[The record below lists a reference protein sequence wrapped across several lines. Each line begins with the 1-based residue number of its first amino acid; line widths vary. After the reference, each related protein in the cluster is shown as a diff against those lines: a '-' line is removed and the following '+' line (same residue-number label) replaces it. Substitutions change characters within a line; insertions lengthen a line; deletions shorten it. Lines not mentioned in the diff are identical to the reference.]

1 MKALLFPG
9 QGAQTTQMAEEII
22 AAYPDAARL
31 YEEAKKV
38 TGIDLTK
45 LTEADLAMTLYSQ
58 PAIVVHS
65 VACLE
70 KERAAALLDGRQPE
84 VTALAGFSLG
94 EYTALYAAGLVS
106 FTDLLLLVN
115 ERARLMQAAA
125 EKTPGAMYA
134 ILGLTDAQ
142 IEDCL
147 SKIDGVYPVN
157 YNCPGQVVIA
167 GTAAAAEK
175 AAAELLGLGAR
186 RALRLAVNGAFHTPL
201 MAEAAHGIREFA
213 KSISFKAL
221 AVPLYSNATGSPV
234 AAGTDFPIYLE
245 THMISPVRF
254 TDEVHRMRADGYDEF
269 TELGPGKV
277 LTGLVKKI

>member
-9 QGAQTTQMAEEII
+9 QGAQTVNMAEEILSV
-22 AAYPDAARL
+22 YPDAARL
-31 YEEAKKV
+31 YDEAREI
-38 TGIDLTK
+38 TGMDLRK
-45 LTEADLAMTLYSQ
+45 LTEAELQMTRYSQ

-65 VACLE
+65 IACLE
-70 KERAAALLDGRQPE
+70 KERAGNPDAAAAAE
-84 VTALAGFSLG
+84 TTALAGFSLG
-94 EYTALYAAGLVS
+94 EYTALYAAGLLS
-106 FTDLLLLVN
+106 YTDLLQLVN

-134 ILGLTDAQ
+134 ILGLTDSQ

-147 SKIDGVYPVN
+147 SKIDDVYPVN

-167 GTAAAAEK
+167 GTEAAAEK
-175 AAAELLGLGAR
+175 AAAELLSLGAR

-201 MAEAAHGIREFA
+201 MAEAARGIREYAKNIRFA
-213 KSISFKAL
+213 SL
-221 AVPLYSNATGSPV
+221 LVPLYSNATASLV
-234 AAGTDFPIYLE
+234 SDGTDFPEYLE

-254 TDEVHRMRADGYDEF
+254 TDEVRRMRADGYDEF

-277 LTGLVKKI
+277 LTGLLKKI

>member
-1 MKALLFPG
+1 MKALFFPG
-9 QGAQTTQMAEEII
+9 QGAQTTHMAEEILSI
-22 AAYPDAARL
+22 YPDAARL
-31 YEEAKKV
+31 YEDAKKV

-45 LTEADLAMTLYSQ
+45 LTEADLAMTRYSQ

-65 VACLE
+65 IACLE
-70 KERAAALLDGRQPE
+70 KERSGNPESAQATAA
-84 VTALAGFSLG
+84 TALAGFSLG

-134 ILGLTDAQ
+134 VLGLTDGQ

-147 SKIDGVYPVN
+147 SEIEGVYPVN

-167 GTAAAAEK
+167 GTEEAAAK
-175 AAAELLGLGAR
+175 AAAELLALGAR
-186 RALRLAVNGAFHTPL
+186 RALRLSVNGAFHTPL
-201 MAEAAHGIREFA
+201 MTEAARGIREFA
-213 KSISFKAL
+213 KGIAFKTL
-221 AVPLYSNATGSPV
+221 TVPLYSNATASPV
-234 AAGTDFPIYLE
+234 AVGTDFPAYLE

-254 TDEVHRMRADGYDEF
+254 TDEVRRMRADGYDEF

>member
-9 QGAQTTQMAEEII
+9 QGAQTVQMAEEILS
-22 AAYPDAARL
+22 AYPDAARL
-31 YEEAKKV
+31 YSEAEEI
-38 TGIDLTK
+38 TGTDLRK
-45 LTEADLAMTLYSQ
+45 LSEAELQMTRYSQ

-70 KERAAALLDGRQPE
+70 KERAGNPDVYRTADGI
-84 VTALAGFSLG
+84 ALAGFSLG

-134 ILGLTDAQ
+134 ILGLADSQ

-147 SKIDGVYPVN
+147 SKIEDVYPVN

-167 GTAAAAEK
+167 GTEAAAEK

-213 KSISFKAL
+213 KSITFKPL
-221 AVPLYSNATGSPV
+221 AVPLYSNASGSPV
-234 AAGTDFPIYLE
+234 AAGTDFPNYLE
-245 THMISPVRF
+245 AHMISPVRF
-254 TDEVHRMRADGYDEF
+254 TDEIRRMRADGYDDF

-277 LTGLVKKI
+277 LAGLVKKI

>member
-9 QGAQTTQMAEEII
+9 QGAQTTQMAEEILT
-22 AAYPDAARL
+22 AYPEAARL
-31 YEEAKKV
+31 YDEAEKI
-38 TGIDLTK
+38 TGIDLVN
-45 LTEADLAMTLYSQ
+45 LSEADLAQTRYSQ

-70 KERAAALLDGRQPE
+70 KERAAAALEGRQSE

-94 EYTALYAAGLVS
+94 EYTALYAAGLVT
-106 FTDLLLLVN
+106 FADLLLLVN

-134 ILGLTDAQ
+134 VLGLADRQ

-147 SKIDGVYPVN
+147 AAIEDVYPVN

-167 GTAAAAEK
+167 GTEEAAAK
-175 AAAELLGLGAR
+175 AAAELLALGAR
-186 RALRLAVNGAFHTPL
+186 RALRLSVNGAFHTPL
-201 MAEAAHGIREFA
+201 MAEAARGIREFA
-213 KSISFKAL
+213 KSIAFGPL
-221 AVPLYSNATGSPV
+221 AVPLYSNAAGSPV
-234 AAGTDFPIYLE
+234 AAGTDFPSYLE

-254 TDEVHRMRADGYDEF
+254 TDEVLRMRADGYDEF